1 MNKAPAQILK
11 NTRLNQSNQYQVTPS
26 PKSNLAKSAGISSA
40 RAEIVSK
47 DENFIMIKVVCNCGE
62 VIKLRCSTQ
71 EN

>member
-1 MNKAPAQILK
+1 MNKTYAQILK
-11 NTRLNQSNQYQVTPS
+11 NTKLNQASQYLVKPS
-26 PKSNLAKSAGISSA
+26 PKSNLAKSAGISTA

-47 DENFIMIKVVCNCGE
+47 DENSIMIKVVCNCGE